1 MVRQRI
7 EGRAPALALVN
18 QSGQPLAL
26 LELRGKVVQTSPKHP
41 GSVPFS
47 MNVVVTSSAW
57 HHQKGDIWP
66 SVKANRLSN
75 KEQDR

>member
-1 MVRQRI
+1 MEI
-7 EGRAPALALVN
+7 LGLRAAKLATY
-18 QSGQPLAL
+18 GTKI
-26 LELRGKVVQTSPKHP
+26 RT
-41 GSVPFS
+41 VPFS

-57 HHQKGDIWP
+57 HHPKGDIWP